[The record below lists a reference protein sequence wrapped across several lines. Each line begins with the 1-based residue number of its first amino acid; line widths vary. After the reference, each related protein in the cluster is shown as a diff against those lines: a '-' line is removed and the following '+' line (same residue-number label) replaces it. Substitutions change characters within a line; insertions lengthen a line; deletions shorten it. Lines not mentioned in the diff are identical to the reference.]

1 MPNVPST
8 RWTVKDVLSAAR
20 ELAKTTEQKKVL
32 QEQGK
37 YFYKIALSEIVTLLN
52 GASDPSYFTST
63 TLTINSDIE
72 RLKDNTQAGGVIT
85 NIDRT
90 INGGVNYS
98 VTRSSG
104 TFAVGSLLWIVVVL
118 KSNGNEVYN
127 LVGRV
132 VSIGSGGSTAYFKI
146 LSGSL
151 GASAN
156 FTTQAGYVTVIKTVN
171 PSSVDISDINF
182 DKIVA
187 IYDSE
192 YGECIFVTPQ
202 EFASIGRADF
212 GHKSYDDDIIWTQ
225 IGSNVYFRN
234 GSQIISPGTKTM
246 WYQRQPSYPVNFDD
260 TEYVDI
266 ADKWIPLLLK
276 RIYTLM
282 ILQSEN
288 DIPKNLHEEMQLD
301 YAQISAVLASEMQN
315 KGLRMVKNNE

>member
-20 ELAKTTEQKKVL
+20 ELAKTTEQKRVL

-37 YFYKIALSEIVTLLN
+37 YFFKIALSEIVTLLN
-52 GASDPSYFTST
+52 GVADPSYFAST
-63 TLTINSDIE
+63 TLTVGSDIE
-72 RLKDNTQAGGVIT
+72 RLKDSTQTGGVIT
-85 NIDRT
+85 AIERT
-90 INGGVNYS
+90 VNGGINYS
-98 VTRSSG
+98 VTRNSG
-104 TFAVGSLLWIVVVL
+104 TFTIGSLLWIVVVL
-118 KSNGNEVYN
+118 KSNGTEVYN

-132 VSIGSGGSTAYFKI
+132 VSLGNVGQTAYFTI

-156 FTTQAGYVTVIKTVN
+156 FTTHAGYVTVIKTVN
-171 PSSVDISDINF
+171 PLSVSIAGIDY

-187 IYDSE
+187 IYDSA
-192 YGECIFVTPQ
+192 YGECVLVTPQ

-225 IGSNVYFRN
+225 IGSNIYFRN
-234 GSQIISPGTKTM
+234 GDQITSPGTKTM

-260 TEYVDI
+260 NEYVDI
-266 ADKWIPLLLK
+266 ADKWVPLLLK

-301 YAQISAVLASEMQN
+301 YAQINAVLASEAQN
-315 KGLRMVKNNE
+315 KGVKRNE